1 MSSPQRL
8 SENAFRRLV
17 KNLSAEQLR
26 EFPPELLP
34 ESIPVNAIAEGDDP
48 RKQDVLDELAWQRG
62 ASELRMGIEATEL
75 LGQEARTALEVAE
88 SASSHG
94 VGWLKELVDT
104 DDAPR
109 GGATSAAE
117 EAAQSLAELV
127 GSLYRALSTLDET
140 ADLPEEFAQRIQ
152 RARRRTGEVLQAIEP
167 ALRRYYDV
175 RIASAQEE
183 MQVKK
188 QQCQDEARHVREVDE
203 QIQFLREELDSQAGM
218 RQRLFQGKAAREQR
232 AQLEAKLQEL
242 TERRDA
248 AESFVSEDDL
258 VRWLDILVDA
268 SLFMEAQAWRGRAQ
282 RARMLLFS
290 LLNNYCLQ
298 QEAAARQVAATQRTK
313 ARAQSAANHFLASE
327 EFVLR
332 YFSRKRHSVTAWLSG
347 AASDKLAQFDEIRDA
362 IVTGYRRHA
371 RTGGG

>member
-62 ASELRMGIEATEL
+62 ASELRLGVEATER
-75 LGQEARTALEVAE
+75 LGPEARTALEAAE
-88 SASSHG
+88 GASSHG

-109 GGATSAAE
+109 GETTSAAE
-117 EAAQSLAELV
+117 EAAQSLADQA
-127 GSLYRALSTLDET
+127 GSLYRALSTLDEIG
-140 ADLPEEFAQRIQ
+140 DLPEEFAERIQ
-152 RARRRTGEVLQAIEP
+152 RARRQAGEVLQSIEP
-167 ALRRYYDV
+167 ALRRYYGV

-183 MQVKK
+183 MQTKK
-188 QQCQDEARHVREVDE
+188 QQCQDEAHQVREVDE

-218 RQRLFQGKAAREQR
+218 RRLFQGKAAREQR

-268 SLFMEAQAWRGRAQ
+268 SLFMEAEAWRGRAQ
-282 RARMLLFS
+282 RARMLLYH

-313 ARAQSAANHFLASE
+313 ARAQSAADHFLASE

-347 AASDKLAQFDEIRDA
+347 AASDKLTQFDEIRDA

-371 RTGGG
+371 RNGAG